1 MQEARFYQ
9 IFVFYLER
17 FRKIHSKDSHE
28 DQLKHLTILKVK
40 KFLWDSTVE
49 FQPPCNEKRVIAL
62 ESVVIMRFCKV
73 QGSQE

>member
-40 KFLWDSTVE
+40 KF
-49 FQPPCNEKRVIAL
+49 P
-62 ESVVIMRFCKV
+62 
-73 QGSQE
+73 